1 MNRLSQRVLFRT
13 VHHKSFYLKTMHM
26 KTMIKVLAAVTLL
39 MIFLL
44 LSCNKEK
51 SVNTGRQKISIY
63 LTDNPIDFKAV
74 NIDIQRIEVKV
85 EIDSAGIEREFWH
98 ELQIRPGVYNILNF
112 RNGVDTLIAQG
123 YIPGGEIKK
132 LRITL
137 GTRNSVVI
145 DTTTYPLLLKEPF
158 VIIDLDDDLEE
169 INPAEFKLMLD
180 FDACGSI
187 IRINNNQFEL
197 RPRIRTF
204 SDDDDGRI
212 EGTIMPKEARAIVS
226 VKSGTQTLL
235 AIPDEDDGEFKI
247 RGIKTGVVDLF
258 VDATANGYRDTTIRN
273 IIVGDRDVKLGT
285 IVLKK

>member
-1 MNRLSQRVLFRT
+1 
-13 VHHKSFYLKTMHM
+13 M
-26 KTMIKVLAAVTLL
+26 KTIIKVLAAVTLL
-39 MIFLL
+39 IIFLL
-44 LSCNKEK
+44 LSCSKEK
-51 SVNTGRQKISIY
+51 SVNTGQKKISVY
-63 LTDNPIDFKAV
+63 LTDNPVDFKEV
-74 NIDIQRIEVKV
+74 NIDIQRIEVKI
-85 EIDSAGIEREFWH
+85 EIDSAGIEREFWQ

-123 YIPGGEIKK
+123 IVTSGEIKK
-132 LRITL
+132 LRVTL

-145 DTTTYPLLLKEPF
+145 DTTTYPLLLRNPV
-158 VIIDLDDDLEE
+158 VIIDLDDDLQE
-169 INPAEFKLMLD
+169 INPSEFKLMLD

-285 IVLKK
+285 ILLKK